1 MDVLSFKKPE
11 AYRNTHTSEFREY
24 DYDVDDVTNKFDS
37 IHFDNDSYNSDD
49 DYDNDNDNHDRDSNN
64 NCIIL

>member
-11 AYRNTHTSEFREY
+11 AYRNTHTSEFRQY

-37 IHFDNDSYNSDD
+37 IHLDNNSYDSDD
-49 DYDNDNDNHDRDSNN
+49 DDHDGSSNN
-64 NCIIL
+64 NCVIL